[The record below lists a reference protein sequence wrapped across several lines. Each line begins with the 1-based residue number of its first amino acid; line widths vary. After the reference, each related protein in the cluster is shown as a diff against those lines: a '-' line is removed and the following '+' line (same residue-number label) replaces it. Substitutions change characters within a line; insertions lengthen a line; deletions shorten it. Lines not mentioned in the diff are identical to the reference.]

1 MGKGR
6 RVKQQRRARAP
17 RMGFIEAG
25 RETGLE
31 SLRAPEQPGPT
42 TEWPLGWLAGRTPHP
57 CTALASLAE
66 QRAELQQRFKA
77 VEFAIAQEVARERAT
92 GASWVEVGAALGITR
107 QGARQKFGDLES

>member
-6 RVKQQRRARAP
+6 RVKQQRRALQ
-17 RMGFIEAG
+17 MGLIGAG

-31 SLRAPEQPGPT
+31 SLTAPEHPGPPA
-42 TEWPLGWLAGRTPHP
+42 TEWPLNWRPERTPHP
-57 CTALASLAE
+57 CTALASLAD
-66 QRAELQQRFKA
+66 QRSEVRRRLKA

-107 QGARQKFGDLES
+107 QGARQKFGDMES